1 MGKITPYYGVEPSC
15 NYQAIKKAK
24 FNGKGFIEFKS
35 HQLNGHSSLGFSF
48 STKQVNVDAT
58 NIFYRL
64 KDMRLVPF
72 NTHTHLHAPNTR
84 TFYN

>member
-48 STKQVNVDAT
+48 STKQVNVGTT
-58 NIFYRL
+58 NIS
-64 KDMRLVPF
+64 F
-72 NTHTHLHAPNTR
+72 NMTASELRIFDWYP
-84 TFYN
+84 